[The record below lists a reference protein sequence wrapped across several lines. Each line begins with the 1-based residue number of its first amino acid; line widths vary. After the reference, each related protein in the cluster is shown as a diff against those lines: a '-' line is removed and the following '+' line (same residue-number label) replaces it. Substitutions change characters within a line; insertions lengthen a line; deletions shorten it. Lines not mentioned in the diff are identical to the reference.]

1 MQRQRSKQIQVMKKY
16 KSVFELRSSLKL
28 SQQDFADKS
37 GLKRGTISEIEN
49 GKKPST
55 STLNK
60 IAKAFNCELQINF
73 VKKK

>member
-1 MQRQRSKQIQVMKKY
+1 MKKY
-16 KSVFELRSSLKL
+16 KTVYDLRASLGIT
-28 SQQDFADKS
+28 QAEFAKRA

-60 IAKAFNCELQINF
+60 IARAFNCELEINF